1 MVSRTYCR
9 AHLAIAMQLLVVV
22 GGIATSVAAD
32 QATAV
37 KGTSEWQVYKNDK
50 FGYEIRYPQNFDV
63 RLTGPEADRDGGT
76 IRIVQ
81 KEFAAPV
88 PVLDISVGSRRG
100 RGLPMSPPGLNVV
113 EREAV
118 INGTHFRE
126 LTYRW
131 KENGEVAFVELQHS
145 RALLHFDA
153 PAGTQNIHATVWW
166 SIMSSFR
173 LLR

>member
-1 MVSRTYCR
+1 
-9 AHLAIAMQLLVVV
+9 
-22 GGIATSVAAD
+22 
-32 QATAV
+32 
-37 KGTSEWQVYKNDK
+37 
-50 FGYEIRYPQNFDV
+50 
-63 RLTGPEADRDGGT
+63 
-76 IRIVQ
+76 VQ